1 MPIHLVTNAKIPSS
15 SVAVSDIVVWGYG
28 EIAVGVFV
36 GCLATLRPLFR
47 KLFRLGSIGSSGR
60 SRSKGALD
68 ASASPFPSNAR
79 RTYGQVSGD
88 RSVNGGGNGNGN
100 GAGAYDFEMGNMGV
114 RSDAFKGDSSA
125 PGYHKSSER
134 SSADAR
140 ASMSISSESDSIEQI
155 LKEANKQGMGNKS
168 IVVSRQV
175 QIAHSKS

>member
-1 MPIHLVTNAKIPSS
+1 MFANAISRS
-15 SVAVSDIVVWGYG
+15 AVAVSDIVVWGYG

-47 KLFRLGSIGSSGR
+47 KLFRLGSIGSSGP
-60 SRSKGALD
+60 SRSKGPLD

-88 RSVNGGGNGNGN
+88 RSVNGRGH
-100 GAGAYDFEMGNMGV
+100 DFEMGHMGV
-114 RSDAFKGDSSA
+114 RSDAFKGGASA
-125 PGYHKSSER
+125 LGHHKSSES

-155 LKEANKQGMGNKS
+155 LKEASKQGMGNKS